1 MLQPSAQRS
10 PSYRNWFACGFVRAP
25 RDISL
30 GMFLL
35 LSLGLLLW
43 MIYEILIGAR
53 PVMVANAATL
63 ALSLT
68 ILGLKLHY
76 DRTG

>member
-1 MLQPSAQRS
+1 M
-10 PSYRNWFACGFVRAP
+10 
-25 RDISL
+25 
-30 GMFLL
+30 L